1 MCFISPATNLQRIS
15 IAKKEQTQPEKI
27 LKQQK
32 LTQDYDN
39 VKVLKRIFNKFD
51 QNRIER
57 PAFVKVTF
65 DNFGKKCE
73 FGEDSFKKI
82 ENKFTRTVPTFS
94 KKSNSLGLFLNVDS
108 VSKVA
113 PQNNLIFEE
122 SLLEPSDTLFN
133 YDNLFDG
140 KEISDLLSSLEERRI
155 NIDF

>member
-1 MCFISPATNLQRIS
+1 MCFISPATNLQRIQIS
-15 IAKKEQTQPEKI
+15 KKEQNQPEKI

-32 LTQDYDN
+32 LGQEYEN

-51 QNRIER
+51 QSGIER

-65 DNFGKKCE
+65 ENLSKCE

-82 ENKFTRTVPTFS
+82 ENKITRTVPTF
-94 KKSNSLGLFLNVDS
+94 KKSSSLGLFLNMDT
-108 VSKVA
+108 VSTKVTA
-113 PQNNLIFEE
+113 PQNNFIFEE